1 MLHGMS
7 LLMLSCQEV
16 VMCVVQQCGPHP
28 GPRQEQPPS
37 EEEHLF
43 SLSWHGE
50 DAILLL
56 LMPLAPEC
64 SHFVFTDG
72 RCPLF
77 SEH

>member
-1 MLHGMS
+1 
-7 LLMLSCQEV
+7 
-16 VMCVVQQCGPHP
+16 MCVAQHCGLHP
-28 GPRQEQPPS
+28 EPRQEQPPS

-56 LMPLAPEC
+56 LMPPAPEC
-64 SHFVFTDG
+64 FHFVFTDG
-72 RCPLF
+72 RCLLSS